1 MKDVKI
7 NYYEIQKMKIR
18 GDQREVAI
26 KMLEKPKDKECQM
39 WCNTYNE

>member
-18 GDQREVAI
+18 GDQREVEI
-26 KMLEKPKDKECQM
+26 KMLETLKDKECQM